1 MPKERVGVVTVL
13 KNKDLIYAN
22 LSNLFPGG
30 VNSPVRALKGAKR
43 SPLVLKA
50 ALQDQ
55 LIDVEGE
62 TFIDFCASWGALILG
77 HADRGLIDCLTEALQ
92 RGSSYGVTNVYEA
105 ELAKKIIECM
115 PSIEKLRFVSSGT
128 EATMY
133 ALRLARGV
141 TARDYIVKFIGN
153 YHGCADFLL
162 TQAGSGFAT
171 HEASTRGIPKEAVQY
186 TLNLP
191 YNDVD
196 ALEKLFEMEEYKD
209 KIAAVIV
216 EPIAANMGCVL
227 AQKKF
232 LQRLREV
239 TQENKTLL
247 IFDEVVTG
255 FRLGLG
261 GASEYYGIA
270 ADLTC
275 LGKIVGGGLPAA
287 AYGGKRE
294 IMDELS
300 PNGTIYQ
307 AGTLSGN
314 PLAMASGSYVL
325 DQISKPGFYS
335 DLHHKTNQFLAPIED
350 RLAKR
355 GLGCIQKIGSMFT
368 LFFGKERVMDMQDS
382 EESDKEL
389 FWSFFNYLFDRGIY
403 WSPSP
408 YEACFM
414 MKAHSQESLDK
425 AQRHILD
432 FLDRV

>member
-1 MPKERVGVVTVL
+1 MISKKSE
-13 KNKDLIYAN
+13 LIYAS

-30 VNSPVRALKGAKR
+30 VNSPVRALKGANR
-43 SPLVLKA
+43 APLVLKA

-62 TFIDFCASWGALILG
+62 RFIDFCASWGALILG
-77 HADRGLIDCLTEALQ
+77 HADQGLIDTLSRALQ
-92 RGSSYGVTNVYEA
+92 RGTSYGVTHLYEA
-105 ELAKKIIECM
+105 ELAKKVIECM
-115 PSIEKLRFVSSGT
+115 PIIEKLRFVSSGT

-162 TQAGSGFAT
+162 SEAGSGFAT
-171 HEASTRGIPKEAVQY
+171 YKASSRGIPKEAVQY

-191 YNDVD
+191 YNDVE
-196 ALEKLFEMEEYKD
+196 ALEKLFDRREYKD

-232 LQRLREV
+232 LERLREV
-239 TQENKTLL
+239 TEANKTLL

-255 FRLGLG
+255 FRLGRG
-261 GASEYYGIA
+261 GASEYYGIVP
-270 ADLTC
+270 DLTC
-275 LGKIVGGGLPAA
+275 LGKIIGGGLPAA

-314 PLAMASGSYVL
+314 PLAMAAGSYVL
-325 DQISKPGFYS
+325 DQISQPDFYS
-335 DLHHKTNQFLAPIED
+335 NLHHKTNQFLAPIED
-350 RLAKR
+350 KLAKR

-368 LFFGKERVMDMQDS
+368 LFFGKERVLNMQDS
-382 EESDKEL
+382 EESNKEL

-414 MKAHSQESLDK
+414 MQAHSQESLDK
-425 AQRHILD
+425 AQKNILD
-432 FLDRV
+432 FLDQV